1 MASVVIAPKP
11 LATPSDLST
20 EARQSVAA
28 ELNPLVAD
36 VLALY
41 VKTKNYHWHMSGP
54 HFRDYHVLLD
64 KQSDQI
70 FEMTDELAERSRKLG
85 QETIHSIGE
94 IARLQRVR
102 DDDRPFV
109 EPAEMLRT
117 LMADNRDLAQRMRA
131 AHRVCDAAGDVA
143 TASLLENFIEEAE
156 RRTWFLFEAA
166 GGA

>member
-1 MASVVIAPKP
+1 MASVIIAPKQ

-20 EARQSVAA
+20 ESRQSVAA

-41 VKTKNYHWHMSGP
+41 LKTKNFHWHMSGT

-64 KQSDQI
+64 KQAEQI
-70 FEMTDELAERSRKLG
+70 IEMTDVLAERSRKLG

-94 IARLQRVR
+94 VARLQRVQ

-109 EPAEMLRT
+109 EPAEMLRV
-117 LMADNRDLAQRMRA
+117 LMVDNRDLAQRMRG
-131 AHRVCDAAGDVA
+131 AHRVCDAAGDI
-143 TASLLENFIEEAE
+143 ASASILENFIEETE